1 MEWKHEIFCECLNL
15 NYSWNG
21 NKKRNGSKTHFIK
34 VYNDLILM
42 HYADFDIDK
51 TASF

>member
-1 MEWKHEIFCECLNL
+1 MEWQQKEKWKQNAF
-15 NYSWNG
+15 
-21 NKKRNGSKTHFIK
+21 
-34 VYNDLILM
+34 YNDLILM